1 MFIYFNK
8 LGELTTIIP
17 HGEIVRQ
24 GSWFTLNVALD
35 DDVDISDKNMWFR
48 YKRRGSERFTGDTNY
63 QGHFDM
69 IKEGSIPFKSLDQKE
84 ATFDLVD
91 GKYYKVFSYK
101 VNTDT
106 GMTAIDGNVEV
117 VFTLV
122 TSDTTGGTEDV
133 KMEGRANIYV
143 EPTYGLHPERGLDL
157 SVSEYATI
165 MQSIN
170 QIQNSYKVKNVVVS
184 QSENEVGD
192 IENTITITYND
203 AKALTFKS
211 MYIEK
216 YLSDALV
223 NTETMDL
230 TITKSNGE
238 VLTFGGI
245 TSEKVMAIIL
255 ENSVKGKT
263 DVVLK
268 TSKDKISTPTDN
280 TTLTSLGIYQCFG
293 AYVIN
298 LPSVSKGTISS
309 EQLEILSQNRNAI
322 LMMNGIAYTYSMI
335 SNGAY
340 SYHHISGSSEDLIY
354 INASTREWTTEH
366 KTFEIGD
373 LSSQIEQLKL
383 DLQKKVDKIETVSVT
398 SFAYIQYTEN
408 GEPVQGSLRIMDN
421 LPFSGTLV
429 KRTSNGEITA
439 RTPTSDN
446 SVTTKKYVDD
456 ALSTKLDKVTG
467 ATNLVAYCADKN
479 GVQRTAQV
487 VSTVPGLSTDDIIP
501 IPRYS
506 TNKTLC
512 TGKPVAGY
520 DATPKSYVD
529 SALST
534 KADLVDGKVPA
545 SQLPSYVDDVVEATK
560 ICSTAEELP
569 SPSGQYGP
577 GIRAICNGN
586 PTDEAS
592 LALLTSA
599 QWKKGCI
606 VISVYES
613 GQFAWKYLEDLM
625 TSAIYITT
633 EDNKTYRYNYNR
645 AHDTG
650 DMVEISSSLA
660 LGETSSTAYPGDKG
674 KADSEAIGAIIDG
687 DIKVYSAIHDQGGNV
702 IDETYATIDA
712 VDGKVDRIE
721 TSSIDG
727 VYGLKSENS
736 VDPFQTDSVFN
747 PDTQIGPSNIG
758 QYVLQYKTI
767 IGLTSNG
774 WTVPMDSYSITS
786 TSITVTKGNN
796 TPRVAFRF
804 STSAGKKYVLRLRTN
819 KSSYCGIQYF
829 TSDGTRL
836 GEQSGALYNNSTFT
850 VTTFEQEIA
859 YGMISFES
867 ATNGT
872 VTLTDFYLIALDAP
886 TTDTFYSLVTN
897 VLPDTIPLRSH
908 SGNVATGT
916 PEYNNDATPKSY
928 VDSALLGKVDK
939 VTTSSDYI
947 RAYTINANGTQA
959 TMNID
964 ASPSNNTIAMR
975 NETGHLMTTEPISPV
990 HCANK
995 QYVDDAVASVSGGA
1009 NGIGVDSDGYLQ
1021 LEKDGTAIEGQPKEV
1036 QPLTIQS
1043 LEDASKK
1050 YIHIT
1055 TPQYDG
1061 NEEYLNGVVDTF
1073 TDALKTAF
1081 GENVDVNNIYYSF
1094 VPHVLANSGIATLD
1108 SSIHMMTMNANGSF
1122 IEFNGLQ
1129 KFGWF
1134 KNITFGDVFTLNDTN
1149 SLGFQDEHGAFLMID
1164 FSKIPTESITGLDL
1178 KFGEVAVADVG
1189 GRVITTTP
1197 TEASHAVNLN
1207 YANDHYTTKEYV
1219 DNRTL
1224 QMKVMTQSEYDG
1236 LTTKDENTMYIII
1249 G

>member
-69 IKEGSIPFKSLDQKE
+69 IKEGSIPFKSLDPKE

-238 VLTFGGI
+238 VLTFSGI
-245 TSEKVMAIIL
+245 TSEKVMKIIL
-255 ENSVKGKT
+255 DNSVKGKT

-354 INASTREWTTEH
+354 VNASTREWTTEH
-366 KTFEIGD
+366 RTFEIGD
-373 LSSQIEQLKL
+373 LSAQIEQLKL
-383 DLQKKVDKIETVSVT
+383 DLQKKVDKIEIVSVNPY
-398 SFAYIQYTEN
+398 AYIQYTEN
-408 GEPVQGSLRIMDN
+408 GEPVQGSLRIMDT

-439 RTPTSDN
+439 RKPTTSY

-456 ALSTKLDKVTG
+456 ALFGKLDKVTTG
-467 ATNLVAYCADKN
+467 TDFVQLYAKFASGGQGMVSISMDAPRGGTI
-479 GVQRTAQV
+479 VQRTSEGA
-487 VSTVPGLSTDDIIP
+487 I
-501 IPRYS
+501 
-506 TNKTLC
+506 KTANPTADNEC
-512 TGKPVAGY
+512 TS
-520 DATPKSYVD
+520 KSYVD

-545 SQLPSYVDDVVEATK
+545 SQLPAYVDDVVSVIK
-560 ICSTAEELP
+560 ICGSYAELP
-569 SPSGQYGP
+569 QDHTLTPNLC
-577 GIRAICNGN
+577 ICLNIDA
-586 PTDEAS
+586 PTDEES
-592 LALLTSA
+592 LAILTKEQWQKGAIVKYTSGSTTKPFEWVYQSDLLTN
-599 QWKKGCI
+599 
-606 VISVYES
+606 V
-613 GQFAWKYLEDLM
+613 
-625 TSAIYITT
+625 IYITT
-633 EDNKTYRYNYNR
+633 EDNKTYRYTSWL
-645 AHDTG
+645 DTALMVIAG
-650 DMVEISSSLA
+650 KMVEISPSVA

-674 KADSEAIGAIIDG
+674 KADRDAISAIIDG
-687 DIKVYSAIHDQGGNV
+687 GIKVYSAIHDQGGNV
-702 IDETYATIDA
+702 IDETYATKEA

-727 VYGLKSENS
+727 VYGLKVENS

-747 PDTQIGPSNIG
+747 PTSKLTPSTCG
-758 QYVLQYKTI
+758 QYVIQYKTI
-767 IGLTSNG
+767 IGLGSDGYGTTGLTYN
-774 WTVPMDSYSITS
+774 ITES
-786 TSITVTKGNN
+786 SFTVTSASDYAYAK
-796 TPRVAFRF
+796 VAFRF
-804 STSAGKKYVLRLRTN
+804 NATAGQKYVLRMITRPST
-819 KSSYCGIQYF
+819 YGVIQYF
-829 TSDGTRL
+829 TADGIRL
-836 GEQSGALYNNSTFT
+836 GGGDVITNNEVFT
-850 VTTFEQEIA
+850 VPTYDQVVA
-859 YGMISFES
+859 YGTITIASSE
-867 ATNGT
+867 APGD
-872 VTLTDFYLIALDAP
+872 LTIVQLEVVSLTAS
-886 TTDTFYSLVTN
+886 TTDMLYPVAEQVT
-897 VLPDTIPLRSH
+897 PGTIPLRDEN
-908 SGNVATGT
+908 GNIKSSEPMTDDDVVPYWLFNDITNVKLDKSDGGDGYAVLYGVESNGLQTIFPVKTDTT
-916 PEYNNDATPKSY
+916 PNAIPQLNDNGQLSSATPTDNTHVANKKY
-928 VDSALLGKVDK
+928 VDDALDGKLDK
-939 VTTSSDYI
+939 ITTTSLFK
-947 RAYTINANGTQA
+947 RVYTINADGTQA
-959 TMNID
+959 TMYID
-964 ASPSNNTIAMR
+964 TGPSYNTIVMR
-975 NETGHLMTTEPISPV
+975 N
-990 HCANK
+990 A
-995 QYVDDAVASVSGGA
+995 
-1009 NGIGVDSDGYLQ
+1009 DGQ
-1021 LEKDGTAIEGQPKEV
+1021 I
-1036 QPLTIQS
+1036 
-1043 LEDASKK
+1043 
-1050 YIHIT
+1050 
-1055 TPQYDG
+1055 
-1061 NEEYLNGVVDTF
+1061 N
-1073 TDALKTAF
+1073 
-1081 GENVDVNNIYYSF
+1081 
-1094 VPHVLANSGIATLD
+1094 
-1108 SSIHMMTMNANGSF
+1108 
-1122 IEFNGLQ
+1122 
-1129 KFGWF
+1129 
-1134 KNITFGDVFTLNDTN
+1134 
-1149 SLGFQDEHGAFLMID
+1149 
-1164 FSKIPTESITGLDL
+1164 
-1178 KFGEVAVADVG
+1178 
-1189 GRVITTTP
+1189 TTTP
-1197 TEASHAVNLN
+1197 TVASHA
-1207 YANDHYTTKEYV
+1207 ANKAYV
-1219 DNRTL
+1219 DDRTL
-1224 QMKVMTQSEYDG
+1224 QMKVMTQSEYDA